1 MEEVR
6 SGGGL
11 TTKTS
16 NYSYDDLGRLS
27 QVELPSGTCRR
38 YGFDLDSNR
47 TQIQEA
53 ASGGCAG
60 SFTTTSSY
68 TYNPATTAGL
78 DQLTSQTG
86 PSRSFSYDS
95 DGQMTGRGSETISWD
110 SWGRTTGGTF
120 SGTGVS
126 YGYDAAGDVR
136 SRVRSSQTLRYL
148 LDGVFETDGSGVLT
162 TSYADG
168 PAGNLASY
176 AGAPTTS
183 STTSFLYYNG
193 HGDLAATTDTSGS
206 RSNAYTY
213 DPFGA
218 PNESAPSNTT
228 THRYVGAWNK
238 NLDTSSNLILMGARP
253 YDPALGRFLA
263 VDPIEGGSANS
274 YDYAGQDP
282 INNYDLE
289 GTCNYNSWYGGFCPF
304 ADAFNAIVA
313 ARRAL
318 LAWETRHPEV
328 TAAAQLALVLAGGK
342 GGADEVPSSSYVNIT
357 SPSSGVTNI
366 ATNVSKADF
375 EATLSSNGWQK
386 SVSKDGAAANF
397 TKAGAKYSVR
407 NSPKNGPTAD
417 FYKAGSTKI
426 TLKIRLGR

>member
-38 YGFDLDSNR
+38 YSFDLDSNR

-53 ASGGCAG
+53 TSGGCAG

-68 TYNPATTAGL
+68 AYNPATTAGV

-86 PSRSFSYDS
+86 PTRSFSYDS
-95 DGQMTGRGSETISWD
+95 DGQTTGRGSETISWD

-126 YGYDAAGDVR
+126 YGYDAAGDVC

-218 PNESAPSNTT
+218 PNESTPLEHDHPPLRRRLEQEPRHQQQPDPHGRPPLRPRPRPLPRSRPNRRRLRQQLRLRRPRP
-228 THRYVGAWNK
+228 HQQLRPRGDLQLQLVVRR
-238 NLDTSSNLILMGARP
+238 IL
-253 YDPALGRFLA
+253 
-263 VDPIEGGSANS
+263 S
-274 YDYAGQDP
+274 
-282 INNYDLE
+282 
-289 GTCNYNSWYGGFCPF
+289 
-304 ADAFNAIVA
+304 
-313 ARRAL
+313 
-318 LAWETRHPEV
+318 
-328 TAAAQLALVLAGGK
+328 
-342 GGADEVPSSSYVNIT
+342 
-357 SPSSGVTNI
+357 
-366 ATNVSKADF
+366 
-375 EATLSSNGWQK
+375 
-386 SVSKDGAAANF
+386 
-397 TKAGAKYSVR
+397 
-407 NSPKNGPTAD
+407 
-417 FYKAGSTKI
+417 
-426 TLKIRLGR
+426 IR